1 MLEKIQ
7 AILDKYGVEEVW
19 STADRFKRT
28 HTDDFFFVGKDRKI
42 MSKAAGEVLSIVA
55 PEIDSENAEENELVT
70 ALCWG
75 VEKDSELLKRPGLN
89 KLVAGG
95 RIIG

>member
-1 MLEKIQ
+1 MLDKIQ

-28 HTDDFFFVGKDRKI
+28 HTDDFFFVGKDRNL
-42 MSKAAGEVLSIVA
+42 MDVAAEEILSIVA
-55 PEIDSENAEENELVT
+55 PEIDSENAEENELV
-70 ALCWG
+70 AIWCLG
-75 VEKDSELLKRPGLN
+75 VEKDSTFLKN
-89 KLVAGG
+89 DKLYQLVKGG

>member
-28 HTDDFFFVGKDRKI
+28 HTDDFFFVGKDSLRFC
-42 MSKAAGEVLSIVA
+42 EWCFLS
-55 PEIDSENAEENELVT
+55 
-70 ALCWG
+70 CY
-75 VEKDSELLKRPGLN
+75 
-89 KLVAGG
+89 
-95 RIIG
+95 